1 MRQGFQPLS
10 DWRFDLKLT
19 PMGYYRALQ
28 KLLHIVS
35 LCSCVDFRM
44 ERSLCI
50 LYAIALTLKLHSN
63 NAAGEIW
70 KKAAKS
76 FI

>member
-10 DWRFDLKLT
+10 DWGFDLKLT
-19 PMGYYRALQ
+19 PMG
-28 KLLHIVS
+28 
-35 LCSCVDFRM
+35 SCVDFRM

-50 LYAIALTLKLHSN
+50 LYAIAFTLKLHSN